1 MVNRHTSAF
10 QMAALSLVVAL
21 VVSAGVLA
29 QKKDDK
35 KQSDDQKREVAAL
48 VKLVDDAATGAT
60 SPNDLAVTWVHEDFL
75 KAQGN
80 KEYAPFSVTLDP
92 TKAAGGMVS
101 FYWRFVAKNAAPPPP
116 PDPKEKKDDKKNAK
130 RPEYAYEDVSYLMT
144 AGQTAPMRVN
154 RSFTVPAGVYDVY
167 VAAKEPTS
175 TQKNAPA
182 PKASVI
188 KQTVTVPDFWNM
200 ELTTSS
206 VIVASRIDPLPAPL
220 TPQQQIERPYAL
232 GGFEIVPVTDLKMPK
247 KSELQTFM
255 IIYNPKT
262 DSMNK
267 PDVLVEYNFYQKAA
281 GAPEK
286 FFNKTSPQNLNAQ
299 TLPPQFD
306 VTAGHQLQAGQGVP
320 LSSFPEGDYRLEIK
334 VTDKIASKSLTR
346 DINFSVS
353 GS

>member
-1 MVNRHTSAF
+1 MVNRQKF
-10 QMAALSLVVAL
+10 ALSIVIAL
-21 VVSAGVLA
+21 MVSVGLFA

-35 KQSDDQKREVAAL
+35 KQSDEQKKEVAAL
-48 VKLVDDAATGAT
+48 VKLVDEATTGAT
-60 SPNDLAVTWVHEDFL
+60 SPNDLALAWGHEDYL
-75 KAQGN
+75 KAQNN
-80 KEYAPFSVTLDP
+80 KEYAPFAVTLDP
-92 TKAAGGMVS
+92 TKASGGNIS
-101 FYWRFVAKNAAPPPP
+101 FYWRVVSKTAAAPPPP
-116 PDPKEKKDDKKNAK
+116 PTDGKDKKDDKKNAVK
-130 RPEYAYEDVSYLMT
+130 RPEYAYEDVSYLP
-144 AGQTAPMRVN
+144 AGGQSAPMRVA
-154 RSFTVPAGVYDVY
+154 RSFTVPAGTYDVY

-188 KQTVTVPDFWNM
+188 KQTVTVPDFWNS

-206 VIVASRIDPLPAPL
+206 VIVAQRIDPLPAPL
-220 TPQQQIERPYAL
+220 TQQQQVERPYAL
-232 GGFEIVPVTDLKMPK
+232 GGIEIVPATDLKMSK
-247 KSELQTFM
+247 KVELQTFM

-267 PDVLVEYNFYQKAA
+267 PDVLVEYNFYQKMA

-306 VTAGHQLQAGQGVP
+306 VSAGHQLQAGQGVP

-334 VTDKIASKSLTR
+334 VTDKIANKSLTR